1 MTLPSTQGLN
11 AELTDERRSK
21 RGRLLRELKELPRV
35 VLLTVLCFFGQISSR
50 HGSFFS
56 DFPARLACALTQQ
69 APAPEVALWL
79 IHVLTEEVKAER
91 RFPPLQTIGAY
102 SRKVAV
108 VVVVF
113 VVIIIIT
120 AIIFILTITIVVAI
134 IITIVI
140 TIAIIIIISSSNV
153 IITITTITIIII
165 ISSSNVIITITT
177 ITTITIMTMI
187 ITTIIIMTIILTS
200 IMISIMVSIMIGIM
214 IGFMIE
220 LTIVRG
226 QPLNS

>member
-1 MTLPSTQGLN
+1 ASPSSIARQPASTDPLLPPKEVMSVMQWVLIQSRDMKPGTLEWWTDPLSDNHARMESELRELQRYVEHGWCFPRDNFQLPCRSAAPFLLRWLGVLPEPIVPPQAIQAIQGLN

-69 APAPEVALWL
+69 APAPEMALWL

-102 SRKVAV
+102 S
-108 VVVVF
+108 
-113 VVIIIIT
+113 
-120 AIIFILTITIVVAI
+120 
-134 IITIVI
+134 
-140 TIAIIIIISSSNV
+140 
-153 IITITTITIIII
+153 
-165 ISSSNVIITITT
+165 
-177 ITTITIMTMI
+177 
-187 ITTIIIMTIILTS
+187 
-200 IMISIMVSIMIGIM
+200 
-214 IGFMIE
+214 
-220 LTIVRG
+220 
-226 QPLNS
+226 